1 VKESLARSLDR
12 FLRNDSPYGL
22 DRDGHADQRNRLH
35 HMVRRG
41 AKRAALVIYLPGG
54 MRVRDLNKSG
64 QQDKRNAEDPE
75 PTGPGSLKTLFVHK
89 STHIC

>member
-1 VKESLARSLDR
+1 
-12 FLRNDSPYGL
+12 
-22 DRDGHADQRNRLH
+22 
-35 HMVRRG
+35 MVRRV

-75 PTGPGSLKTLFVHK
+75 PPGPGSLKTLFVHK
-89 STHIC
+89 NTHIY